1 VQVRLCAKGFGG
13 ANIVRLVKTLQA
25 SGAPGPEDNT
35 DTMTATASF
44 KWQSLVLFAIAALL
58 LLFLIWPA
66 SQIFLVAFS
75 AILFTILVDGLAK
88 MATQWIPAVPP
99 LVARIGVM
107 VLMLALLAAFIIL
120 VGPRFSDQISQLS
133 EQMPQAIRR
142 LSNTISAMPWT
153 QALQNL
159 NLGYPKLT
167 ELQIMSAVT
176 AVFSTV
182 MQSGIN
188 LFVTLFIGF
197 YMAISPDTYLQG
209 FTHLIP
215 KSKRERGCE
224 ILSALGHALRWWLV
238 GRFASMAIVGVLT
251 TIALQLINMPLAL
264 VLGVIAGLFTFVPYI
279 GPIMSAVPA
288 VLVALL
294 ESPVMALY
302 VIVIYFVVQFIEGN
316 FITPL
321 LMERAVSLP
330 PAVLLLAQFSMGI
343 FYGLFGVLLA
353 TPLTIVLIIMI
364 QMLYVQDVNRDRV
377 KILGE

>member
-35 DTMTATASF
+35 DTHDGDGVVQVAIPGAVCHCRFTLAISYLACITDIFGCLLRNPVHYFGGWPCQDGDTMDPGRPTTCCPHRCDGIDAGIVSGVYNSGRTAFQRSDFPAQRTNASGH
-44 KWQSLVLFAIAALL
+44 
-58 LLFLIWPA
+58 P
-66 SQIFLVAFS
+66 
-75 AILFTILVDGLAK
+75 T
-88 MATQWIPAVPP
+88 
-99 LVARIGVM
+99 
-107 VLMLALLAAFIIL
+107 
-120 VGPRFSDQISQLS
+120 
-133 EQMPQAIRR
+133 
-142 LSNTISAMPWT
+142 AMPWT